1 VGDPGG
7 RPEVEALLADVRR
20 VRDLLG
26 QKLPSAIGLS
36 VGFNALDGD

>member
-1 VGDPGG
+1 
-7 RPEVEALLADVRR
+7 